1 MTTTSL
7 TGTLA
12 AERIKLTSTRS
23 PLWCAI
29 LMVVTA
35 LALAALFGLLAN
47 FAFRTYT
54 DNAAHGHLTGTAP
67 YLHNDAAALGVMGAP
82 PIIPGFGYILV
93 MIVAALTVT
102 SEYRFGTIKVTFLAT
117 PNRALVLTAKAAVVA
132 LGAAVLSAVLTF
144 LSYLILAAIANPEPG
159 RYLGLGHD
167 QRVFY
172 GVPIFIAL
180 VVFLS
185 VAIGALLRQSAGAL
199 SLLIVW
205 PLLLEPIVQA
215 FGSVGRNI
223 EVFLPFA
230 NALWFLG
237 LTGGDLPWHWGQW
250 ICLVY
255 FAAFVAIV
263 WAAAMFVVRRRD
275 A

>member
-1 MTTTSL
+1 MTSIL
-7 TGTLA
+7 T

-35 LALAALFGLLAN
+35 LGLTALFGLLAN

-54 DNAAHGHLTGTAP
+54 TNATHGHVDAEPP
-67 YLHNDAAALGVMGAP
+67 YLHNDAAVLGIMGAP
-82 PIIPGFGYILV
+82 PIFPGFGYILV
-93 MIVAALTVT
+93 MIVAALAVT
-102 SEYRFGTIKVTFLAT
+102 SEYRFGTIKATFLAT

-132 LGAAVLSAVLTF
+132 LGAAVLSALLAFVSLG
-144 LSYLILAAIANPEPG
+144 ILLAIVDHEPA
-159 RYLGLGHD
+159 RDLGLGHD
-167 QRVFY
+167 LRVFY
-172 GVPIFIAL
+172 GVPIFVAL

-185 VAIGALLRQSAGAL
+185 VAVGTLLRQSAGAI

-215 FGSVGRNI
+215 FGTWGRRV
-223 EVFLPFA
+223 EVFMPFE
-230 NALWFLG
+230 NALRFLG
-237 LTGGDLPWHWGQW
+237 LADRNLPWHWNQW
-250 ICLVY
+250 WCLVY

-263 WAAAMFVVRRRD
+263 WAAAMYVVRRRD

>member
-1 MTTTSL
+1 MTSILTS
-7 TGTLA
+7 
-12 AERIKLTSTRS
+12 ERIKLTSTRS
-23 PLWCAI
+23 PLWCAV

-35 LALAALFGLLAN
+35 LALTALFGLLAN

-54 DNAAHGHLTGTAP
+54 TNATHGHINADPP
-67 YLHNDAAALGVMGAP
+67 YLHNDAAALGIMGAP

-93 MIVAALTVT
+93 MIVAALAVT
-102 SEYRFGTIKVTFLAT
+102 SEYRFGTIKATFLAT

-132 LGAAVLSAVLTF
+132 IGAAVLSAVLTF
-144 LSYLILAAIANPEPG
+144 VSFGILVAIVDPEPA
-159 RYLGLGHD
+159 RFLGLGHD

-172 GVPIFIAL
+172 GVPIFVAL

-185 VAIGALLRQSAGAL
+185 VAVGTLLRQSAGAL

-205 PLLLEPIVQA
+205 PLLVEPIIQA
-215 FGSVGRNI
+215 FGSWGREI
-223 EVFLPFA
+223 EVFMPFE
-230 NALWFLG
+230 NALRFLG
-237 LTGGDLPWHWGQW
+237 FTGGDLPWHWNQW
-250 ICLVY
+250 CCLLY

-263 WAAAMFVVRRRD
+263 WAAAMYVVRRRD